1 MLKFE
6 EDDCIW
12 SRTETYYDEEL
23 IEVFNFNCM
32 FNKIWSSYKYF
43 CVCKRCAIF
52 YKL

>member
-12 SRTETYYDEEL
+12 SKIDNYYDGEY
-23 IEVFNFNCM
+23 IEAFNFNCM
-32 FNKIWSSYKYF
+32 FNKIWSSYKRYS
-43 CVCKRCAIF
+43 VCKRCAIF